1 MKVGQFVAAAV
12 MLLSSAAAAQ
22 VPVDVSISGAGVFSR
37 TVSSSSGTVT
47 DKPTESVAVFG
58 TIRYHFNRLHA
69 AEINIGHTRNSQL
82 FEIPPDTYR
91 IISDITEF
99 SGAYVFTP
107 FSAGK
112 WQPFLL
118 GGVAGLRFSPGNT
131 YIDQV
136 QTNLGQT
143 SATTLGF
150 LYGVG
155 TDYRVW
161 GHLGVRLQY
170 RGLLYKNPDFGV
182 PSRFYTGMR
191 SHMAEPAVGVV
202 FKF

>member
-1 MKVGQFVAAAV
+1 MKVGQFVAAAA

-22 VPVDVSISGAGVFSR
+22 VGVDVGLSGAEVFSK

-47 DKPTESVAVFG
+47 DKPTKSVAEFG

-91 IISDITEF
+91 VIADITEF
-99 SGAYVFTP
+99 SGAYVFSP
-107 FSAGK
+107 FATEK
-112 WQPFLL
+112 WQPFVL

-143 SATTLGF
+143 AATTLGF

-170 RGLLYKNPDFGV
+170 RGLLYKNPDFGI
-182 PSRFYTGMR
+182 PSRFFTGAR
-191 SHMAEPAVGVV
+191 SHMAEPAVGLVL
-202 FKF
+202 KF